1 MIREITV
8 SANTPM
14 PKGYGF
20 LPKGIRYKTLHGRKL
35 THEAGKILYI
45 VIDKKKQVGLRVPTP
60 ILHQVH
66 RQAKQTLPAR
76 LAATEKRD
84 TADIAKAAS
93 ELVNQFPEIPEKE
106 KKLVLKHGFKK
117 FSGRVGRTNS
127 IPLSRKASLAV
138 IAHVRH
144 KHTEYDALLKDGKD
158 RDEARKLTRRRIE
171 NILRKW
177 GFTEDL
183 SWYFRG
189 PENVSSEDSDE
200 L

>member
-1 MIREITV
+1 
-8 SANTPM
+8 M

-177 GFTEDL
+177 GFTE
-183 SWYFRG
+183 G
-189 PENVSSEDSDE
+189 AI
-200 L
+200 